1 MRRSILTTFAILAS
15 LAACDRESSVSAPDA
30 TPSAMPTSEDA
41 AARVVG
47 ELGSI
52 DTAAD
57 LVSGMQLEMPEVY
70 LPGASDVSAL
80 AVGADPVA
88 GRRSAASDRFDVDY
102 SDTAKGRVAVFATK
116 QLINGTA
123 YDTLV
128 VGWKDGRIDTTSV
141 YSLRGK
147 RVGANGTTES
157 YSIAPLVAG
166 QTLGAGKVR
175 LEGVRTFSGGA
186 GNRVVM
192 IADAGPDGDLNAG
205 SDNRVWSIEWARG
218 NGADTIAKASI
229 RPYDPTRPLSGSGAS
244 PLFAAQAWEGR
255 VLAHPRHDVSWRM
268 VARVSGTDTLAVS
281 FSAARRWIGGRR
293 DTLWTENV
301 SNPDSVLAWP
311 GDTVRIVHLGER
323 PAGDSFATV
332 RIEVLSHLVGGIGRE
347 GNLIGGLLVE
357 RDHRVGAVAKSR
369 FAWVAKTE
377 VPEGKDPVDGS
388 IDLKLQ
394 LVDGRKASLVG
405 EFDKTGFQAEWISPD
420 GDTVVVRKTNG

>member
-1 MRRSILTTFAILAS
+1 MRRSTLAAFTILAT
-15 LAACDRESSVSAPDA
+15 LASCDRDASVSAPE
-30 TPSAMPTSEDA
+30 TSPSAIPTSDDA

-52 DTAAD
+52 DSASD
-57 LVSGMQLEMPEVY
+57 LVTGMQLEMPEVY

-80 AVGADPVA
+80 AVGTKPVA
-88 GRRSAASDRFDVDY
+88 GRGAASSDRFEVDF
-102 SDTAKGRVAVFATK
+102 SDTAKGRVTVSATK
-116 QLINGTA
+116 QLPNATA

-128 VGWKDGRIDTTSV
+128 VGWKDGKIDTTSV

-147 RVGANGTTES
+147 RVGTSGTTES
-157 YSIAPLVAG
+157 YSIVPVVAG
-166 QTLGAGKVR
+166 RTLATGKVR
-175 LEGVRTFSGGA
+175 LEGVRTLPGGLGSKVA
-186 GNRVVM
+186 M

-205 SDNRVWSIEWARG
+205 SDNRVWSIEWIRR

-229 RPYDPTRPLSGSGAS
+229 RPWDPSRPLSGPGAS

-255 VLAHPRHDVSWRM
+255 VPAHPRHDVSWKM

-301 SNPDSVLAWP
+301 SNPDSALAWP
-311 GDTVRIVHLGER
+311 GDTVRVVHVGER

-347 GNLIGGLLVE
+347 GNLVGGLLVD
-357 RDHRVGAVAKSR
+357 RDHRVGAVSRSR
-369 FAWVAKTE
+369 FSWIAKTE

-388 IDLKLQ
+388 IDLRLD

-405 EFDKTGFQAEWISPD
+405 EFDASGFKTVWTSPD
-420 GDTVVVRKTNG
+420 GDTVKVEKKNG